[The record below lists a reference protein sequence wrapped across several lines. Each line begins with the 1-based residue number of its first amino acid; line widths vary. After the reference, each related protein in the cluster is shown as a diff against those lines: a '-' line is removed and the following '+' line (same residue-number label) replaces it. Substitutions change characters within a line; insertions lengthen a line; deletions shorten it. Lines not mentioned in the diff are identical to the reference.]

1 MRIVQKCLHAIGTV
15 VEISLIYAAL
25 LYAVGAVFSL
35 PWRSWLDDAV
45 WARATPFVITG
56 IGIMA
61 IVPALRPRYGLIAS
75 GPNTG
80 RAQRNDRGFA
90 ALALLTA
97 PLCML
102 LGVERFSDWRALD
115 LISASALVGSTLA
128 VLSIAL
134 MEEFIHRY
142 VLLGRLI
149 RVGIPAVL
157 AVVIQAGLFLL
168 VHGKKAMT
176 SPETMSW
183 YLVGGATLGTLYL
196 ATRSFLLVVLLHAVV
211 DICVAQTGPAN
222 YWMTHRIV
230 ESMALDWPR
239 QATLVWGIGVIT
251 YWVIRWRGGLPPG
264 PERISRSS
272 YNRAPWMTPSP
283 RWRTPRPI
291 RATPSPARAARS
303 ANSPMN

>member
-15 VEISLIYAAL
+15 VEISVIYAAL

-75 GPNTG
+75 GLNTG
-80 RAQRNDRGFA
+80 RAERNDRRFA

-102 LGVERFSDWRALD
+102 LDVERFSDWRALD
-115 LISASALVGSTLA
+115 LISASALVGSPLA

-183 YLVGGATLGTLYL
+183 YPGAAPMPETPFLP
-196 ATRSFLLVVLLHAVV
+196 SVFFLLVVLLGRLIRVGIPAVLAVV
-211 DICVAQTGPAN
+211 I
-222 YWMTHRIV
+222 
-230 ESMALDWPR
+230 
-239 QATLVWGIGVIT
+239 QA
-251 YWVIRWRGGLPPG
+251 GLFL
-264 PERISRSS
+264 
-272 YNRAPWMTPSP
+272 
-283 RWRTPRPI
+283 
-291 RATPSPARAARS
+291 
-303 ANSPMN
+303 